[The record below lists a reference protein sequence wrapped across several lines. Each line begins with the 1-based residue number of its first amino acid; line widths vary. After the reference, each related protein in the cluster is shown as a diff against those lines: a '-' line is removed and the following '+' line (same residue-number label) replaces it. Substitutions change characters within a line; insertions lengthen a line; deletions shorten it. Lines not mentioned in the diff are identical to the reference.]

1 MITITKTLPCIRV
14 QGSLTAEAA
23 LVMPFVVLFLTL
35 FLGLF
40 RVEQV
45 EMQVNQALS
54 YTAQELA
61 IQTDEA
67 MLLPFG
73 AQSLF
78 IKELKEQGLK
88 ADDIQDGWKGF
99 RLSLTESDVQ
109 TIRLRVDYQIQLP
122 INVFGKKSVGV
133 TQSAMARRWT
143 GQSADVIQRNQW
155 VYVTPYGTAYHITS
169 NCRYLDLSVWAT
181 TQAQITTLRNQ
192 DGKKYAPCK
201 ACITAQEDES
211 RSVYVTDYGEVYHT
225 TLSCVGLKRTVYRI
239 SRELA
244 SGRSPCQKCYGGTQ

>member
-23 LVMPFVVLFLTL
+23 LVMPFVVLFLAL

-54 YTAQELA
+54 YTVQELA
-61 IQTDEA
+61 IKTDET
-67 MLLPFG
+67 LLIPLR
-73 AQSLF
+73 AKSLF
-78 IKELKEQGLK
+78 IKSLKEQGLK
-88 ADDIQDGWKGF
+88 AVHIQDGWNGF
-99 RLSLTESDVQ
+99 QLSWAESDAQ
-109 TIRLRVDYQIQLP
+109 TIRLRVDYQIRLP
-122 INVFGKKSVGV
+122 MNVFGKQSLGV

-143 GQSADVIQRNQW
+143 GQSADAIQSDQW
-155 VYVTPYGTAYHITS
+155 VYVTPYGTAYHKAS
-169 NCRYLDLSVWAT
+169 DCRYLDLSVWAT

-201 ACITAQEDES
+201 ACITAPEDGNS
-211 RSVYVTDYGEVYHT
+211 SIYVTDYGEVYHAA
-225 TLSCVGLKRTVYRI
+225 LSCIGLKRTVYRI
-239 SRELA
+239 SQDLA
-244 SGRSPCQKCYGGTQ
+244 VGRSPCQKCYGGTQ